1 MPSKHQAR
9 LDRYRRNLQGETDS
23 AALYRTLA
31 DCESRPELRE
41 LYRRLAAIE
50 ERHAD
55 FWRRQFEQAGASAP
69 AVGPGW
75 RTRVLM
81 RLARLL
87 GPDWVVGAAASLEQI
102 DRYQYDDQPETADTG
117 MPGQERSH
125 ARLLNEL
132 AGGRRNTWNGRL
144 FASLEGRHGAG
155 AGTGNALRAAV
166 LGANDGLVS
175 NFSLVMGVAGAA
187 FSADALLLTGLA
199 GLLAGACSMALGEWL
214 SVQNARE
221 LYQQQ
226 IATERDELEM
236 VPDEEAEELV
246 LIYRAK
252 GLDESRA
259 RAMARDI
266 MADKDHALDTL
277 VREEL
282 GIDPDDLGGSAWLAA
297 ITSFVVFSLGAL
309 LPVLPFLFLD
319 GQAAVLACA
328 LFSTAGLFLIGALV
342 TLFTGRS
349 LLASGLRQVTFGLGA
364 AAITYALGHWL
375 GVTVGG

>member
-1 MPSKHQAR
+1 MSSASQAQ
-9 LDRYRRNLQGETDS
+9 LERYRRNLQGEIDS
-23 AALYRTLA
+23 AALYRALA
-31 DCESRPELRE
+31 QCEQRPELSE

-50 ERHAD
+50 ERHAN
-55 FWRRQFEQAGASAP
+55 FWRQQFQQLGATPPTLP
-69 AVGPGW
+69 AGW
-75 RTRVLM
+75 RIRVLI
-81 RLARLL
+81 RIARLF

-102 DRYQYDDQPETADTG
+102 DRCQYDDQPETCDTG

-125 ARLLNEL
+125 ARLLSEL
-132 AGGRRNTWNGRL
+132 ARGRRNTWNGRL

-155 AGTGNALRAAV
+155 GGNALRAAV

-175 NFSLVMGVAGAA
+175 NLSLVMGVTGAA

-221 LYQQQ
+221 LYELQ

-252 GLDESRA
+252 GLDEQRA
-259 RAMARDI
+259 RAMAEGI
-266 MADKDHALDTL
+266 MADKGRALDTL
-277 VREEL
+277 AREEL
-282 GIDPDDLGGSAWLAA
+282 GVDPDDLGGSAWLAA

-309 LPVLPFLFLD
+309 LPVLPFLLLE
-319 GQAAVLACA
+319 GPVAVFACVLLSA
-328 LFSTAGLFLIGALV
+328 TGLFLIGALV
-342 TLFTGRS
+342 TLFTGRG
-349 LLASGLRQVTFGLGA
+349 LLASGVRQMAFGLGA
-364 AAITYALGHWL
+364 AVITYGLGHWL

>member
-1 MPSKHQAR
+1 MSSERQAH
-9 LDRYRRNLQGETDS
+9 LERYRRNLQGEIDS
-23 AALYRTLA
+23 AALYRALA
-31 DCESRPELRE
+31 QCESRPELGE
-41 LYRRLAAIE
+41 LYRRLAGIE
-50 ERHAD
+50 ERHAN
-55 FWRRQFEQAGASAP
+55 FWRAQFQQAGATP
-69 AVGPGW
+69 PPLGPSW
-75 RTRVLM
+75 RTRILI
-81 RLARLL
+81 RIARLL

-102 DRYQYDDQPETADTG
+102 DRSQYDDQPETCDTG

-125 ARLLNEL
+125 ARLLSEL
-132 AGGRRNTWNGRL
+132 ARGRRTTWNGRL
-144 FASLEGRHGAG
+144 FASLEGRHSAG
-155 AGTGNALRAAV
+155 GGNALRAAV

-187 FSADALLLTGLA
+187 FSAEALLLTGLA

-226 IATERDELEM
+226 IATERDELEA

-252 GLDESRA
+252 GLEEGKA
-259 RAMARDI
+259 RAMAEGI
-266 MADKDHALDTL
+266 MADPSRALDTL

-297 ITSFVVFSLGAL
+297 VTSFVVFCLGAL
-309 LPVLPFLFLD
+309 IPVLPFLFLD
-319 GQAAVLACA
+319 GQAAVIACA
-328 LFSTAGLFLIGALV
+328 LFSSLGLFLIGALV
-342 TLFTGRS
+342 TLFTGRG
-349 LLASGLRQVTFGLGA
+349 LLYSGLRQVAFGLGA
-364 AAITYALGHWL
+364 AAVTYGLGHWL

>member
-1 MPSKHQAR
+1 MSTDRQAQ
-9 LDRYRRNLQGETDS
+9 LDRYRRNLQGEIDS
-23 AALYRTLA
+23 AALYRALSR
-31 DCESRPELRE
+31 CEQRPELAE
-41 LYRRLAAIE
+41 LYRKLAGIE
-50 ERHAD
+50 ERHAG
-55 FWRRQFEQAGASAP
+55 FWRQQFAQLGATAP
-69 AVGPGW
+69 ALRPGW
-75 RTRVLM
+75 RTRLLITIAE
-81 RLARLL
+81 RL

-102 DRYQYDDQPETADTG
+102 DRCQYDDQPETCNTG

-125 ARLLNEL
+125 ARLLSEL
-132 AGGRRNTWNGRL
+132 AGSRRNTWNGRQ
-144 FASLEGRHGAG
+144 FASLEGRHSAG
-155 AGTGNALRAAV
+155 GGNALRAAV

-226 IATERDELEM
+226 IATERDELEA
-236 VPDEEAEELV
+236 VPDEEVEELV

-252 GLDESRA
+252 GLDEPRA
-259 RAMARDI
+259 RAMAENI

-297 ITSFVVFSLGAL
+297 VTSFVVFAIGAF

-319 GQAAVLACA
+319 GRAAVVACA
-328 LFSTAGLFLIGALV
+328 LLSAAGLFLIGALV
-342 TLFTGRS
+342 TLFTGRG
-349 LLASGLRQVTFGLGA
+349 LLYSGLRQLAFGLGA
-364 AAITYALGHWL
+364 AAITYALGDLL
-375 GVTVGG
+375 GVTLGG

>member
-1 MPSKHQAR
+1 MPSEREAH
-9 LDRYRRNLQGETDS
+9 LERYRRNLQGEIDS
-23 AALYRTLA
+23 CALYRALA
-31 DCESRPELRE
+31 RYESRPELGE
-41 LYRRLAAIE
+41 LYRRLATIE
-50 ERHAD
+50 ERHAE
-55 FWRRQFEQAGASAP
+55 FWRTQFRLLGASAP
-69 AVGPGW
+69 ELAPSW
-75 RTRVLM
+75 RTRLLI
-81 RLARLL
+81 RIARLL
-87 GPDWVVGAAASLEQI
+87 GPDWVIGAAASLEQI
-102 DRYQYDDQPETADTG
+102 DRGQYDGQPEACDTG

-132 AGGRRNTWNGRL
+132 ARGRRNTWNGRL

-155 AGTGNALRAAV
+155 GGNALRAAV
-166 LGANDGLVS
+166 LGANDGLIS

-187 FSADALLLTGLA
+187 FAADALLLTGLA

-221 LYQQQ
+221 LYEQQ

-252 GLDESRA
+252 GLDEGKA
-259 RAMARDI
+259 RAMAEGI
-266 MADKDHALDTL
+266 MADKGRALDTL

-282 GIDPDDLGGSAWLAA
+282 GVDPDDLGGSAWLAA

-309 LPVLPFLFLD
+309 IPVLPFLLLD
-319 GQAAVLACA
+319 GQAAVVACA
-328 LFSTAGLFLIGALV
+328 LFSAGGLFLIGALV
-342 TLFTGRS
+342 TLFTGRG
-349 LLASGLRQVTFGLGA
+349 LLYSGLRQVAFGLGA
-364 AAITYALGHWL
+364 AAITYGLGHWL

>member
-1 MPSKHQAR
+1 MPSEREAR
-9 LDRYRRNLQGETDS
+9 LERYRRNLQGEVDS
-23 AALYRTLA
+23 AALYRALA
-31 DCESRPELRE
+31 GCEGRPELRE

-55 FWRRQFEQAGASAP
+55 FWRTQFQQVGASAP
-69 AVGPGW
+69 ELLPGW
-75 RTRVLM
+75 RTRVLI
-81 RLARLL
+81 RIARLL

-102 DRYQYDDQPETADTG
+102 DRFQYDDQPEACATG

-125 ARLLNEL
+125 ARLLSEL

-155 AGTGNALRAAV
+155 AGGGNALRAAV
-166 LGANDGLVS
+166 LGANDGLIS

-187 FSADALLLTGLA
+187 FSAEALLLTGLA

-226 IATERDELEM
+226 IAVERDELEM

-259 RAMARDI
+259 RAMVENI
-266 MADKDHALDTL
+266 MADKNRALDTL

-282 GIDPDDLGGSAWLAA
+282 GLDPDELGGSAWLAA

-309 LPVLPFLFLD
+309 LPVLPFLLLD
-319 GQAAVLACA
+319 GQAALLACA
-328 LFSTAGLFLIGALV
+328 LLSAGGLFLIGALV
-342 TLFTGRS
+342 SLFTGRG
-349 LLASGLRQVTFGLGA
+349 LLYSGLRQVAFGLGA
-364 AAITYALGHWL
+364 ATITYGLGHWL
-375 GVTVGG
+375 GVSVAG

>member
-1 MPSKHQAR
+1 MPSEGQTR
-9 LDRYRRNLQGETDS
+9 LERYRRNLQGEIDS

-31 DCESRPELRE
+31 ECESRPELAE
-41 LYRRLAAIE
+41 LYRRLAVIE

-55 FWRRQFEQAGASAP
+55 FWRRQFQKVDVRAP
-69 AVGPGW
+69 ELGPGW

-81 RLARLL
+81 RIARLL

-102 DRYQYDDQPETADTG
+102 DRYQYDDQPEAANTA

-125 ARLLNEL
+125 ARLLAEL

-155 AGTGNALRAAV
+155 AGAGNALRAAV

-187 FSADALLLTGLA
+187 FSGEALLLTGLA

-226 IATERDELEM
+226 IAVERDELEM

-252 GLDESRA
+252 GLDERRA
-259 RAMARDI
+259 RNLAQEI
-266 MADKDHALDTL
+266 MADEERALDTL
-277 VREEL
+277 SREEL
-282 GIDPDDLGGSAWLAA
+282 GIDPEELGGSAWLAA

-309 LPVLPFLFLD
+309 IPVLPFMVLD
-319 GQAAVLACA
+319 GHGAVLGCA
-328 LFSTAGLFLIGALV
+328 LLSTAGLFLIGALV

-349 LLASGLRQVTFGLGA
+349 LLYSGLRQVAFGLGA
-364 AAITYALGHWL
+364 AAITYGLGSWL

>member
-1 MPSKHQAR
+1 MPTDRQAQ
-9 LDRYRRNLQGETDS
+9 LTRYRRNLQGEIDS
-23 AALYRTLA
+23 AALYRALSR
-31 DCESRPELRE
+31 CEQRPELTE
-41 LYRRLAAIE
+41 LYRKLAAIE
-50 ERHAD
+50 ERHAG
-55 FWRRQFEQAGASAP
+55 FWRQQFAQLGAEPP
-69 AVGPGW
+69 ALHPGW
-75 RTRVLM
+75 RTRLLI
-81 RLARLL
+81 RIAERL

-102 DRYQYDDQPETADTG
+102 DRCQYDDQPETCNTG

-125 ARLLNEL
+125 ARLLSEL
-132 AGGRRNTWNGRL
+132 AGSRHNTWNGRQ
-144 FASLEGRHGAG
+144 FASLEGRHSAG
-155 AGTGNALRAAV
+155 GGNALRAAV
-166 LGANDGLVS
+166 LGANDGLLS

-226 IATERDELEM
+226 IATERDELEA
-236 VPDEEAEELV
+236 VPDEEVEELV

-252 GLDESRA
+252 GLDEPRA
-259 RAMARDI
+259 RAMAEGI

-297 ITSFVVFSLGAL
+297 VTSFVVFAIGAF

-319 GQAAVLACA
+319 GRAAIVACT
-328 LFSTAGLFLIGALV
+328 LLSGAGLFLIGALV
-342 TLFTGRS
+342 TLFTGRG
-349 LLASGLRQVTFGLGA
+349 LLYSGLRQLAFGLGA
-364 AAITYALGHWL
+364 AAITYTLGDLL
-375 GVTVGG
+375 GVTLGG

>member
-1 MPSKHQAR
+1 MPTERASQ
-9 LDRYRRNLQGETDS
+9 LERYRRNLQGEIDS
-23 AALYRTLA
+23 AALYRALSR
-31 DCESRPELRE
+31 CESRPELQE
-41 LYRRLAAIE
+41 LYRRLADIE
-50 ERHAD
+50 ERHVG
-55 FWRRQFEQAGASAP
+55 FWKQQFQQLGASAP
-69 AVGPGW
+69 SLRPGW
-75 RTRVLM
+75 RTRLLI
-81 RLARLL
+81 RIARLL

-102 DRYQYDDQPETADTG
+102 DRCQYDDQPETCATG

-125 ARLLNEL
+125 ARLLSEL
-132 AGGRRNTWNGRL
+132 AGGRRNAWNGRQ
-144 FASLEGRHGAG
+144 FASLEGRHRAG
-155 AGTGNALRAAV
+155 GGNALRAAV

-187 FSADALLLTGLA
+187 FSAEALLLTGLA

-221 LYQQQ
+221 MYQQQ
-226 IATERDELEM
+226 IASERDELAM

-252 GLDESRA
+252 GLDETRA
-259 RAMARDI
+259 RAMAKGI
-266 MADKDHALDTL
+266 MADPTRALDTL

-297 ITSFVVFSLGAL
+297 VTSFVVFAIGAL
-309 LPVLPFLFLD
+309 IPVLPFLFLD
-319 GQAAVLACA
+319 GRAALLVCA

-342 TLFTGRS
+342 TLFTGRG
-349 LLASGLRQVTFGLGA
+349 LLGSGLRQMAFGLGA
-364 AAITYALGHWL
+364 AGITYTLGDML

>member
-1 MPSKHQAR
+1 MSSERQAH
-9 LDRYRRNLQGETDS
+9 LERYRHNLQGETDS

-31 DCESRPELRE
+31 ECESRPELGE
-41 LYRRLAAIE
+41 LYRRLAGIE
-50 ERHAD
+50 ERHIR
-55 FWRRQFEQAGASAP
+55 FWQQQFRQLGAAP
-69 AVGPGW
+69 PELRPSW
-75 RTRVLM
+75 RTRLLI
-81 RLARLL
+81 RIARLL

-102 DRYQYDDQPETADTG
+102 DRCQYDDQPETCNTG

-125 ARLLNEL
+125 ARLLSEL

-144 FASLEGRHGAG
+144 FASLEGRHSVGG
-155 AGTGNALRAAV
+155 GNALRAAV

-187 FSADALLLTGLA
+187 FAADALLLTGLA

-221 LYQQQ
+221 LYEQQ
-226 IATERDELEM
+226 IATERDELEA
-236 VPDEEAEELV
+236 VPDEEVEELV

-252 GLDESRA
+252 GLDQDKA
-259 RAMARDI
+259 RAMAESI
-266 MADKDHALDTL
+266 MADHEHALATL
-277 VREEL
+277 AREEL
-282 GIDPDDLGGSAWLAA
+282 GIDPDELGGSAWLAA

-309 LPVLPFLFLD
+309 IPVLPFLLLD

-328 LFSTAGLFLIGALV
+328 LFSTVGLFLIGALV
-342 TLFTGRS
+342 TLFTGRG
-349 LLASGLRQVTFGLGA
+349 LLYSGLRQVAFGLGA
-364 AAITYALGHWL
+364 AAITYGLGHWL

>member
-1 MPSKHQAR
+1 MPTEREAQLA
-9 LDRYRRNLQGETDS
+9 RYRRNLQGEIDS
-23 AALYRTLA
+23 AALYRALSR
-31 DCESRPELRE
+31 CESRPELGE
-41 LYRRLAAIE
+41 LYRRLASIE
-50 ERHAD
+50 ERHAG
-55 FWRRQFEQAGASAP
+55 FWKQQFQQLGSTP
-69 AVGPGW
+69 PNLRPGW
-75 RTRVLM
+75 RTRLLI
-81 RLARLL
+81 RIARLL

-102 DRYQYDDQPETADTG
+102 DRCQYDDQPETCDSA

-125 ARLLNEL
+125 ARLLAEL
-132 AGGRRNTWNGRL
+132 AGGRRNAWNGRQ
-144 FASLEGRHGAG
+144 FASLEGRHRAG
-155 AGTGNALRAAV
+155 GGNALRAAV

-221 LYQQQ
+221 MYQQQ
-226 IATERDELEM
+226 IASERDELAM

-252 GLDESRA
+252 GLDEGKA
-259 RAMARDI
+259 RAMAEGI
-266 MADKDHALDTL
+266 MADPTRALDTL

-297 ITSFVVFSLGAL
+297 VTSFVVFSLGAL
-309 LPVLPFLFLD
+309 IPVLPFLLLD

-328 LFSTAGLFLIGALV
+328 LLSSAGLFLIGALV
-342 TLFTGRS
+342 TLFTGRN
-349 LLASGLRQVTFGLGA
+349 LLASGLRQLLFGLGA
-364 AAITYALGHWL
+364 AAVTYGLGHWL
-375 GVTVGG
+375 GVAVGG